1 MIKYS
6 YDKVFILD
14 TKDNNM
20 IKLKRCN
27 EFKFREK
34 EIYQIHRY
42 LEESK
47 SVLIVGIRR
56 TGKTCLVNEA
66 LHQYSEQY
74 NVVTHFIDVQDYKH
88 LKDFYS
94 DLLSVMPRS
103 IMDKTIHT
111 LSDTRHIPNKAI
123 SWLKSSFGSIKV
135 PGAAEVVLNKNDIF
149 IQDYWMQITKVL
161 LKTIQEAEEDTLPV
175 IGIDELPFMLENLI
189 KNNVSPDVITIALSN
204 LRKLR
209 DAGLRMVI
217 SGSIS
222 LDNILK
228 LYNIPNT
235 VLGGLELI
243 KISPFTRKEAE
254 KYLKEKKANLDAELI
269 HNILEYLPDYIP
281 KFLDDAAIKLDSYIN
296 FTEPE
301 DIDIIF
307 EIKHN
312 LLPEIHRGYLYQ
324 FDERLENNYTDS
336 ELKCAEQIL
345 DQIAEGNTD
354 GSQINTKELPEN
366 HSTVLTKLKCD
377 MFLVESTDYSYKF
390 SLQIMIHWWK
400 SQRGML

>member
-1 MIKYS
+1 MK
-6 YDKVFILD
+6 
-14 TKDNNM
+14 
-20 IKLKRCN
+20 KLERCN

-34 EIYQIHRY
+34 EIYQIHQY
-42 LEESK
+42 LKNNK
-47 SVLIVGIRR
+47 SILIVGIRR

-74 NVVTHFIDVQDYKH
+74 NVITHFIDVQDYMH
-88 LKDFYS
+88 LKDFYG
-94 DLLSVMPRS
+94 DLLSIMPRT
-103 IMDKTIHT
+103 IMDKTIQA

-123 SWLKSSFGSIKV
+123 SWLKSSFGSVKV

-161 LKTIQEAEEDTLPV
+161 LKTIQESEADTLPV

-189 KNNVSPDVITIALSN
+189 KNNVSPDAITIALSS

-222 LDNILK
+222 LDNILA
-228 LYNIPNT
+228 LYNIPST
-235 VLGGLELI
+235 VLGGLETI
-243 KISPFTRKEAE
+243 KISPFSRKEA
-254 KYLKEKKANLDAELI
+254 KQYLEEKKVNLDADLI
-269 HNILEYLPDYIP
+269 QNILDHLPDYIP
-281 KFLDDAAIKLDSYIN
+281 RFLDEAASELDSYIK
-296 FTEPE
+296 FVEPE
-301 DIDIIF
+301 DINIIF
-307 EIKHN
+307 QIKN
-312 LLPEIHRGYLYQ
+312 ELLPKIHRGYLRQ
-324 FDERLENNYTDS
+324 FDERLEKNYTAS

-345 DQIAEGNTD
+345 DQIAEGNID

-377 MFLVESTDYSYKF
+377 MFLIEAKEYSYKF

-400 SQRGML
+400 SQRGMM